1 MDADIETGNAGK
13 WPANSSWG
21 AQFPSKEA
29 ESKKSYKKQ
38 DVGQDCHGRDY
49 DDKDR
54 RTKCC
59 FGKIFNMTHRV
70 HACNWMVVIEYGF
83 I

>member
-1 MDADIETGNAGK
+1 MPENDLQI
-13 WPANSSWG
+13 PAEEHN
-21 AQFPSKEA
+21 FFSKDA
-29 ESKKSYKKQ
+29 ESKNSYKKQ
-38 DVGQDCHGRDY
+38 DVGQDCHGRNY

-70 HACNWMVVIEYGF
+70 RWNNGTRYNACNWMVVIEYGF